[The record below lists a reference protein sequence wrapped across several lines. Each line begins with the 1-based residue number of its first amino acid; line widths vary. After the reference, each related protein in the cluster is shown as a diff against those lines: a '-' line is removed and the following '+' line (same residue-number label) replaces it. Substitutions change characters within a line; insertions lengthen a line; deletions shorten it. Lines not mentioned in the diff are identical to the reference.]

1 MSKKD
6 DDLLPEEHPF
16 LSEGDGVPPG
26 QVPVSGAAGSP
37 RWGSTTKLVI
47 ALSLAATSAILL
59 FRFLNIIGPLL
70 LAIILA
76 YLFHPIGESVRRV
89 TRLPWRVVVTFLFLF
104 LLILLLGSI
113 ALGGLAVVEQIQSL
127 VGFLENALN
136 GLPAFITD
144 ITSHPVQIGP
154 FVLNTQLLDANAVLQ
169 QVLNVVQP
177 VLAKVGSSVVNLA
190 SSTATAVGWLFFILL
205 VAYFI
210 LAESGGF
217 PNRLFNF
224 TVPGHDEDIRRL
236 GVALSRIW
244 NAFLRGQIM
253 IVLLTIVIYNVLLGS
268 LQLRFFFGLALLA
281 GLARFVPYVGPFVAW
296 TSYGLVAFFQ
306 GRTIFGLSPLGY
318 VALVVGCAWVMDV
331 FLDNFV
337 VPRLMSNAL
346 RVHPAAVMVS
356 ALVAL
361 NLLGVIGVVMAAPVL
376 ATLKLFLDYIFA
388 KLFDQNPWERMET
401 IPAPTPLPPLLP
413 LIQERYERLRR
424 RSSTQPSQDKET

>member
-1 MSKKD
+1 MP
-6 DDLLPEEHPF
+6 PEEHPF
-16 LSEGDGVPPG
+16 RREEDEIPPA
-26 QVPVSGAAGSP
+26 QVPVSGASSSP

-47 ALSLAATSAILL
+47 ALSLAAVSALLL

-76 YLFHPIGESVRRV
+76 YLFHPIAESIRRAS
-89 TRLPWRVVVTFLFLF
+89 RLPWRAVVTFLFIL

-127 VGFLENALN
+127 IGFLENALKD
-136 GLPAFITD
+136 LPAFIAN
-144 ITSHPVQIGP
+144 ITSHPIQFGP
-154 FVLNTQLLDANAVLQ
+154 FTLNTQLLDANAVLQ

-177 VLAKVGSSVVNLA
+177 VLAKAGSSVVNLA

-210 LAESGGF
+210 LSESGGF

-224 TVPGHDEDIRRL
+224 TIPGHDEDIRRL
-236 GVALSRIW
+236 SIALSRIW

-253 IVLLTIVIYNVLLGS
+253 IVLLTIVIYNILLGS
-268 LQLRFFFGLALLA
+268 LQVRFFFGLALLA

-388 KLFDQNPWERMET
+388 KLFDLDPWERMET
-401 IPAPTPLPPLLP
+401 IPAPMPLPPLLP
-413 LIQERYERLRR
+413 LIRERYQRLRS
-424 RSSTQPSQDKET
+424 RSTRASQDKEI